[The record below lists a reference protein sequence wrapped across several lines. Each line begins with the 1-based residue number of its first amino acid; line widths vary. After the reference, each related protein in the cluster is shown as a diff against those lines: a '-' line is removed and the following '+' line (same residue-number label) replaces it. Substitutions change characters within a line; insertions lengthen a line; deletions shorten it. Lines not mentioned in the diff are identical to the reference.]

1 MGPEVYPYGMRPH
14 SQFARNGV
22 HHWTAFVVV
31 LVMASFG
38 FLQAVHAHDSPANDA
53 RPNAPATHCASCVAA
68 HSVAVKAEASFAPA
82 LSQQP
87 GTTFTAEPQL
97 KAQLVLFTSFIR
109 PPPAS

>member
-1 MGPEVYPYGMRPH
+1 MKPH

-22 HHWTAFVVV
+22 QQWTGFLVV
-31 LVMASFG
+31 LVMAVFG
-38 FLQAVHAHDSPANDA
+38 FVQAVHVHDGPANDA

-68 HSVAVKAEASFAPA
+68 HSAAVKAEVSFAPV

-109 PPPAS
+109 PPPKS